1 MTSTEQSPSLGPL
14 ITADLVDLDLPAGD
28 RRTVVRS
35 LAERLVAA
43 GRVTDVEQFLADIEA
58 REAQMPTGLDGGIG
72 IPHCR
77 STAVVAPT
85 LGFGR
90 SAAGVDFGAED
101 GRPADLVFLI
111 AAPDGGG
118 ADHMTVLAALA
129 RRLVRKSFTGE
140 LRSVTD
146 PAAAADFIAKEV
158 SA

>member
-1 MTSTEQSPSLGPL
+1 MSDL

-28 RRTVVRS
+28 KREVVRS
-35 LAERLVAA
+35 LAERLVKA
-43 GRVTDVEQFLADIEA
+43 GRVTDLEQFLADVEA

-77 STAVVAPT
+77 SAAVTEPT

-90 SAAGVDFGAED
+90 SSAGVDFGAED

-111 AAPDGGG
+111 AAPEGGG
-118 ADHMTVLAALA
+118 SDHMTVLAALA

-146 PAAAADFIAKEV
+146 PAAAAGFIAKEV

>member
-1 MTSTEQSPSLGPL
+1 MSEL
-14 ITADLVDLDLPAGD
+14 ITAELVDLELPAGD
-28 RRTVVRS
+28 RREVVRS
-35 LAERLVAA
+35 LAERLVKA
-43 GRVTDVEQFLADIEA
+43 GRVTDLETFLADIEA

-77 STAVVAPT
+77 SAAVTEPT

-111 AAPDGGG
+111 AAPEGGG
-118 ADHMTVLAALA
+118 SDHMTVLAALA

-140 LRSVTD
+140 LRSVSD
-146 PAAAADFIAKEV
+146 PAAAAGFIAKEV

>member
-1 MTSTEQSPSLGPL
+1 MSDL
-14 ITADLVDLDLPAGD
+14 ITADLVDLDLPTGD
-28 RRTVVRS
+28 RREVVRS
-35 LAERLVAA
+35 LAERLVKA
-43 GRVTDVEQFLADIEA
+43 GRVTDLDQFLADIEA

-77 STAVVAPT
+77 SAAVTEPT

-101 GRPADLVFLI
+101 GTPADLVFLI
-111 AAPDGGG
+111 AAPEGGG
-118 ADHMTVLAALA
+118 SDHMTVLAALA

-146 PAAAADFIAKEV
+146 PAAAAGFIAKEV